1 MRRLLCSFAL
11 RAALWIAGAA
21 LVLSLLGSSW
31 DRLQVERALRK
42 QLDLALE
49 SKTEA
54 LIRDYQSLGEKVLLA
69 SGAISERRNGPLRVF
84 VQTADGRALAGR
96 LSEVPAGLH
105 GLTTLHPP
113 GEGPLRAL
121 GTVLPGGINVV
132 VAAPVAPIDDAVR
145 AFARTPIITA
155 LGVAL
160 LALLL
165 GFVGARAL
173 ERRLASVSDTAGQI
187 TAGDLSRRLPQSG
200 RGDEFD
206 RLVGTVN
213 LMLARL
219 EQLMAAQRQVTDDIA
234 HDLRSPLQHLRQRLE
249 EALGS
254 AGSQATTAT
263 LTAAIGE
270 LDDVLETFAAL
281 LRIARAEAGTAARQ
295 RLDLSSLVTTVAEA
309 YCPVA
314 EEAGRPF
321 AIDVTPDLQIQGDPP
336 LLQRMLANLLDNA
349 LIHGVGAIC
358 VALAPGPVLTVTD
371 DGPGIATAEREAVL
385 RRFVRLDRSRATPG
399 TGLGL
404 ALVAA
409 AIQAHRGT
417 IMLLPARPDGGGLMV
432 RLDLSAA
439 GF

>member
-1 MRRLLCSFAL
+1 MRRLVHSFAL
-11 RAALWIAGAA
+11 RAALLIAGAA

-31 DRLQVERALRK
+31 GRLQVERALRK
-42 QLDLALE
+42 QLDLAIE

-54 LIRDYQSLGEKVLLA
+54 LIRDYESFGVKVLLT
-69 SGAISERRNGPLRVF
+69 SGEISERRNGPLRIF
-84 VQTADGRALAGR
+84 VQTADGRVLAGR
-96 LSEVPAGLH
+96 LPEAPAGLT
-105 GLTTLHPP
+105 GLTTLHAP
-113 GEGPLRAL
+113 GEEPLRAL
-121 GTVLPGGINVV
+121 GTMLPGGIHLV
-132 VAAPVAPIDDAVR
+132 VATSVAPVDDAVR
-145 AFARTPIITA
+145 AFARTPLLTA
-155 LGVAL
+155 LGVAS

-173 ERRLASVSDTAGQI
+173 ERRLASVSNTAAQI

-234 HDLRSPLQHLRQRLE
+234 HDLRRPLQRLRQTLE
-249 EALGS
+249 EALS
-254 AGSQATTAT
+254 TGSQATAAT
-263 LTAAIGE
+263 LTVAIGE
-270 LDDVLETFAAL
+270 LDDVLDTFAAI
-281 LRIARAEAGTAARQ
+281 LRISRAEAGAAARQ
-295 RLDLSSLVTTVAEA
+295 RVDLSSLVTTVAEA
-309 YCPVA
+309 FSPVA

-321 AIDVTPDLQIQGDPP
+321 AIDVTPNLLIQGDPA

-349 LIHGVGAIC
+349 LIHGVGGIR

-371 DGPGIATAEREAVL
+371 DGPGIAMAEREAVL

-409 AIQAHRGT
+409 AVQVHRGT
-417 IMLLPARPDGGGLMV
+417 ILLLPARPDDGGLMV
-432 RLDLSAA
+432 RVDLSAA